1 MGLIDRIQ
9 AAGASLV
16 HSLRAPAK
24 TVVGTGAGVF
34 DSLMGAID
42 RRVPWSE
49 QVRFSPGRGLNL
61 AVIASALESADQGYM
76 ADFTDLS
83 DEAMS
88 MDPAFCSVMQRR
100 IGQLLRL
107 PWTVEPACGE
117 GIDMTKSKEIASA
130 IRHGLENW
138 PGGFYRLRVDMSWA
152 LYHGRASSQLQWER
166 EPISEGRPLEWMVV
180 DSQWVHPRRLSFG
193 ERRELRVI
201 DSPSGG
207 LWQAGFA
214 SEGIDTEDP
223 TSAGR
228 FVSWKPRMF
237 NDYPEREGL
246 ARRATYHMF
255 FKRTSSR
262 ERMVLAELYGKPFK
276 VLETEVGSAVDV
288 PGAKN
293 ALEAIEGLGIRTNAI
308 RLPVGMKLNIPWP
321 DAAAGTIHQTTI
333 DGVNAELEKLVLGT
347 TMTTSIGPNG
357 ARSQAEVGERQQ
369 DVILSL
375 DADQE
380 SSLYQDKLV
389 RIMFA
394 LNYPGVPIAY
404 CPRFRTLA
412 NEPADRDAKVN
423 RAVVMARDLGVPI
436 ATEQLYEVGG
446 FRRPREDEQVLVVI
460 GGTAGAPKLFDTAKE
475 ADEAAKAAHEA
486 EEKAKQD
493 EQKRAGEMHGATV
506 EQTAAQVEKTR
517 AEAAAVGAKKVAAS
531 SRLLWDPNQPRD
543 DDGKWT
549 DGGGGSG
556 GGSKESK
563 WIGKAVETFGVTKNP
578 KSAGYLLPDGRMLD
592 FSEGS
597 DDGSRIADH
606 RTISQTLEHGDPMR
620 KEYSAGMLGF
630 MKAGG
635 IRMSTPDPRGMVTF
649 DLHADTKPTPEQMK
663 AMQKLADGA
672 KEVSIDLT
680 RDDGQAHGLIF
691 QDRPMRRVDSEGDHG
706 TMDFVRSKRE
716 IPEVADMLAEIRRDA
731 ASLGKKMPGASPSW
745 SGSSRAFAQAPDASR
760 ALFAGLGLKE
770 PTDETMASWNAAQK
784 ADDDAMEMAGAA
796 LAPKLEPARVDA
808 LRDAVAHAAV
818 TRPDGFSVREAG
830 ALPPGGFM
838 VSRPPEE
845 PGRSF
850 IVEGGQT
857 EAEVAKLLDAWID
870 QTAPYVLANP
880 SMHYGG
886 WKGPDGRF
894 YLDVSE
900 NIQDGE
906 RAVYEAG
913 QRNQL
918 GIFSVTEERVIE
930 TGGTG
935 ERRGS
940 K

>member
-556 GGSKESK
+556 GGS
-563 WIGKAVETFGVTKNP
+563 T
-578 KSAGYLLPDGRMLD
+578 
-592 FSEGS
+592 
-597 DDGSRIADH
+597 
-606 RTISQTLEHGDPMR
+606 
-620 KEYSAGMLGF
+620 
-630 MKAGG
+630 
-635 IRMSTPDPRGMVTF
+635 
-649 DLHADTKPTPEQMK
+649 
-663 AMQKLADGA
+663 
-672 KEVSIDLT
+672 
-680 RDDGQAHGLIF
+680 
-691 QDRPMRRVDSEGDHG
+691 
-706 TMDFVRSKRE
+706 
-716 IPEVADMLAEIRRDA
+716 
-731 ASLGKKMPGASPSW
+731 GASPSW